1 MKTNQLIK
9 LILKDCRSAS
19 VLTGVY
25 SINTLPVLV
34 KPPAALI
41 VNLDKSY
48 NPGTHWVV
56 IFINQ
61 QKHGY
66 YFDSLGQPIPKEIKN
81 FLQRNSKVFVRNKT
95 QYQADDSTACGLFCI
110 VYIYFAAR
118 GIPIVNKFYTQDLKR
133 NDTLVKMYI
142 RKIVNKNK
150 KCM

>member
-1 MKTNQLIK
+1 
-9 LILKDCRSAS
+9 
-19 VLTGVY
+19 
-25 SINTLPVLV
+25 
-34 KPPAALI
+34 
-41 VNLDKSY
+41 
-48 NPGTHWVV
+48 V